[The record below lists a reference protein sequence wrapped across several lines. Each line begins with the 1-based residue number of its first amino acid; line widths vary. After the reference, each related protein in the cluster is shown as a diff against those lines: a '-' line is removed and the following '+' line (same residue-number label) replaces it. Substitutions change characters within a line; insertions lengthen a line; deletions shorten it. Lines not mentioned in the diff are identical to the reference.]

1 MNNVLKE
8 EVLKNR
14 DDLIEGT
21 FCYSLFEDSLF
32 ECSLLEELIDN
43 CILLTKEN
51 GSDSELKDFLSWMVN
66 CIDQCFSSHKDESDL
81 YTIRNYSPELERQ
94 WTNVWRP
101 KISEMNN

>member
-1 MNNVLKE
+1 MNSALKE
-8 EVLKNR
+8 EILKNR

-32 ECSLLEELIDN
+32 ESSLLEELIEN
-43 CILLTKEN
+43 CMLFKKEN
-51 GSDSELKDFLSWMVN
+51 GCDNELKDFLSWMIN

-81 YTIRNYSPELERQ
+81 YIIRNYSPELERQ
-94 WTNVWRP
+94 WINVWKP